1 MAATIY
7 ICTNNVKSSIGSFLK
22 NIQALTVYPITK
34 QGRPLIAGMAGH
46 KGSVMGYEYTEDD
59 AKDSIQGLITRSV
72 DWLNNV
78 SNEDNGGRYDPVLPF
93 SLGDWLM
100 SALTRNV
107 TDANGNK
114 ISEYE
119 LARNKWAQTLPT
131 IDGEA
136 QFYKTF
142 NETFTE
148 EEQREVLIQ
157 TLHGNVSTDKAMSR
171 QYLQSM
177 KTKWRL
183 PNLVVT
189 DTDRLAD
196 DVYKSYHIEGVNSIK
211 DLSTNEKILEL
222 YPIEDELEIKQAIAG
237 SHPNVKEMVIVHS
250 QGNAKVQM
258 PFESGNRII
267 KFFTEAK
274 SDTYVYDLPM
284 IQEDALT
291 VLKLIMEDQAMKG
304 KQLSFLSGT
313 RINDTKTWRST
324 GFAFTIDSK
333 SHKALK
339 NAIDNVNKNLA
350 GANSK
355 GTPVFEYKDN
365 GDQGFLIIV
374 YAPIKLNN
382 N

>member
-1 MAATIY
+1 M
-7 ICTNNVKSSIGSFLK
+7 
-22 NIQALTVYPITK
+22 
-34 QGRPLIAGMAGH
+34 
-46 KGSVMGYEYTEDD
+46 
-59 AKDSIQGLITRSV
+59 
-72 DWLNNV
+72 
-78 SNEDNGGRYDPVLPF
+78 
-93 SLGDWLM
+93 
-100 SALTRNV
+100 
-107 TDANGNK
+107 
-114 ISEYE
+114 
-119 LARNKWAQTLPT
+119 
-131 IDGEA
+131 
-136 QFYKTF
+136 
-142 NETFTE
+142 
-148 EEQREVLIQ
+148 
-157 TLHGNVSTDKAMSR
+157 
-171 QYLQSM
+171 
-177 KTKWRL
+177 